1 MPFVLNDAPIVSKTL
16 ISITSQS
23 SVLCFGRQLK
33 LHKSTRTQEY
43 LRDLLH
49 TAGPLSQDAYL
60 CKIDIMVV
68 DIFCRSALY
77 HFCVHSRARERNFI
91 TVQLASAL
99 S

>member
-60 CKIDIMVV
+60 CKIDYIMVV

-77 HFCVHSRARERNFI
+77 HSAFI
-91 TVQLASAL
+91 LVRGKETSLCTISI
-99 S
+99 SCI